1 MVQKLVDVLNMLNCV
16 HVSGRDDLARMLS
29 AMKIVE
35 DVAAEIKDKENK

>member
-1 MVQKLVDVLNMLNCV
+1 MVQKLVDALNMLNAI

-35 DVAAEIKDKENK
+35 EVAAELNKEKK